1 MANPNSRSRNRV
13 AARRGAQ
20 SPQAAPSQTP
30 VMPRGGNG
38 VTPRHRVRDTLDA
51 QIPVTPATTP
61 VPRTTRPRHPEAT
74 SELRPTDAVAAA
86 LQDGFE
92 GLTARLAGIE
102 DGLVALTQAMRVQL
116 GLAEADDELE
126 NLRLENAHLNDQ
138 LANRDEQLAQIRASV
153 APAPPRAVEI
163 PTPTPAPTPTSPS
176 VSEETQP
183 STEPAP
189 PAEPSDGETTPSE
202 SAD

>member
-1 MANPNSRSRNRV
+1 MANPNSRSRKRV
-13 AARRGAQ
+13 AARRGPPA
-20 SPQAAPSQTP
+20 PQATPSQTP

-38 VTPRHRVRDTLDA
+38 VTPRHRVRDALDA
-51 QIPVTPATTP
+51 HIPVTPATTP
-61 VPRTTRPRHPEAT
+61 VPRATRPRHPDAT

-92 GLTARLAGIE
+92 GLNARLAGIE
-102 DGLVALTQAMRVQL
+102 DTVMALTQALRVQL

-126 NLRLENAHLNDQ
+126 NLRIENAHLNDQ

-153 APAPPRAVEI
+153 APAPPRAVQA
-163 PTPTPAPTPTSPS
+163 PAPAPTSTPPP
-176 VSEETQP
+176 VSEDAQT
-183 STEPAP
+183 STAPVP
-189 PAEPSDGETTPSE
+189 PAEPSDGDTPPSE